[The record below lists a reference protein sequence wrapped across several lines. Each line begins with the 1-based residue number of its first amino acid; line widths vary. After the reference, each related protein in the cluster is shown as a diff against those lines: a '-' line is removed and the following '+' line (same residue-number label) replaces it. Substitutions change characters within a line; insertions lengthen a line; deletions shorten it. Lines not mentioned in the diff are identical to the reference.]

1 MTLCQ
6 GLLHLFLSFDQSQLI
21 DDQPAPW
28 LARRR
33 AKVQHGVFQENAMTA
48 SADPPVPPEGEI
60 ARLVD
65 EQLELAVAKL
75 PVMPS
80 VERHPSPIDHD
91 ELATA
96 HASLEDL
103 LLGNAQAS
111 PEVLDELEALQSAPA
126 LSDEELARQ
135 ALALGGDGEVA
146 PPR

>member
-1 MTLCQ
+1 
-6 GLLHLFLSFDQSQLI
+6 
-21 DDQPAPW
+21 
-28 LARRR
+28 
-33 AKVQHGVFQENAMTA
+33 MTA

-96 HASLEDL
+96 HASLEDV
-103 LLGNAQAS
+103 LLGNVQAS

-135 ALALGGDGEVA
+135 ALALGGDGEL
-146 PPR
+146 PTPR

>member
-1 MTLCQ
+1 
-6 GLLHLFLSFDQSQLI
+6 
-21 DDQPAPW
+21 
-28 LARRR
+28 
-33 AKVQHGVFQENAMTA
+33 MTA
-48 SADPPVPPEGEI
+48 SADSSVPSQGDL

-80 VERHPSPIDHD
+80 VDRHPSPIDHD
-91 ELATA
+91 ERVTA

-111 PEVLDELEALQSAPA
+111 PELLDELGLLQSAPA

-135 ALALGGDGEVA
+135 ALAQGGDGESA
-146 PPR
+146 HPR

>member
-1 MTLCQ
+1 
-6 GLLHLFLSFDQSQLI
+6 
-21 DDQPAPW
+21 
-28 LARRR
+28 
-33 AKVQHGVFQENAMTA
+33 MTA
-48 SADPPVPPEGEI
+48 SADPPAPPEGEI

-96 HASLEDL
+96 HASLEDV

-111 PEVLDELEALQSAPA
+111 PEVLDELGVLQSAPA

-135 ALALGGDGEVA
+135 ALAQAGDDELA

>member
-1 MTLCQ
+1 MTR
-6 GLLHLFLSFDQSQLI
+6 S
-21 DDQPAPW
+21 DDPI
-28 LARRR
+28 
-33 AKVQHGVFQENAMTA
+33 E
-48 SADPPVPPEGEI
+48 PPEGEM

-65 EQLELAVAKL
+65 EQLELAVAKM

-111 PEVLDELEALQSAPA
+111 PEVLDELEVLQSAPA